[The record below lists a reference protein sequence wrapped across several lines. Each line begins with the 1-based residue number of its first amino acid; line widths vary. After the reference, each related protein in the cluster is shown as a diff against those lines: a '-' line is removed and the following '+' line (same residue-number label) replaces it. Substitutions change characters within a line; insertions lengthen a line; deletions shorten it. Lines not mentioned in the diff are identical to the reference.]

1 MRESFCVS
9 KNFWYRRNL
18 SIGKGYQVFAKLF
31 SRSTGNFQRRNFWFS
46 EFLGHRKLLDKNG
59 GYHRFPSTVFRLN
72 VLKRLVSEPLRVSGN
87 IWYRSNL
94 IVERR
99 DIITF
104 SQRFLSHSAEKNSE
118 GTLLCFKNFW
128 CRKFFMDKKGE
139 VSTFSIQKISIPD
152 NFGETEALHY
162 EDFLF
167 WSNETKKIVKAVMI
181 PFLCMKSL
189 DTRKFLIYK
198 KVPSQN
204 FSAHCIKKYS
214 TEIGVTPPLTQKNFD
229 TRKFLIYRRMRLWS
243 FPVLREKY
251 SPKVDTSPFLSIKNF
266 QYRELFET
274 QKCSLSKIFYT
285 VRQKTLTESDV
296 IPPLNYEIWLIPDI
310 CRDTQGFTQ
319 YLFQHTE
326 SKTFWPKNVKPSPRQ
341 IL

>member
-1 MRESFCVS
+1 MRGHFYVS
-9 KNFWYRRNL
+9 KT
-18 SIGKGYQVFAKLF
+18 SGVEK
-31 SRSTGNFQRRNFWFS
+31 
-46 EFLGHRKLLDKNG
+46 FLWIRK
-59 GYHRFPSTVFRLN
+59 
-72 VLKRLVSEPLRVSGN
+72 
-87 IWYRSNL
+87 
-94 IVERR
+94 ERY
-99 DIITF
+99 
-104 SQRFLSHSAEKNSE
+104 QRFRYKKFRYQTTSEKQKRYI
-118 GTLLCFKNFW
+118 TKIFCFGPM
-128 CRKFFMDKKGE
+128 R
-139 VSTFSIQKISIPD
+139 Q
-152 NFGETEALHY
+152 
-162 EDFLF
+162 
-167 WSNETKKIVKAVMI
+167 KKIVKAVMI